1 MLRPFGKVV
10 LLTTQNAKMNCPPN
24 RLSLKTRP
32 RKQISTRARSVLSL
46 TSLFATAFIL
56 CGCVALGLE
65 DNATNLAFAM
75 ERGAREL
82 RASAQS
88 DYIIHYEPLGKLGEA
103 YEVKLQHSREVV
115 RTDAFGNTLNRG
127 GGYLVVTGRYGG
139 GTNYHE
145 RFVFTPRDLHITKT
159 NAPTDIVLRKAGDRV
174 DVVELR

>member
-1 MLRPFGKVV
+1 
-10 LLTTQNAKMNCPPN
+10 MNCHQN
-24 RLSLKTRP
+24 RLSLKTRL
-32 RKQISTRARSVLSL
+32 RKQISSLARSAFLL

-56 CGCVALGLE
+56 SGCVALGLE
-65 DNATNLAFAM
+65 DNATHLAFAL

-88 DYIIHYEPLGKLGEA
+88 DYIILYEPLGKLGET
-103 YEVKLQHSREVV
+103 YEVTLQHSREVV

-127 GGYLVVTGRYGG
+127 GGYLVVTGRHQG

-145 RFVFTPRDLHITKT
+145 RFVFTPRDLHITKE
-159 NAPTDIVLRKAGDRV
+159 NAPTAIVLRKAGDRI